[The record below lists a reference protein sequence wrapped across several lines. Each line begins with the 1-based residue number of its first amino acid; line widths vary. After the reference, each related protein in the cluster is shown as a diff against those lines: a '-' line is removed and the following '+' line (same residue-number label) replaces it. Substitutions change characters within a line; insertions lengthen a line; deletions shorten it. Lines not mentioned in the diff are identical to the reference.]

1 MFGSILSI
9 DTFVFRFSP
18 PLCHVMKTPDNAQ
31 RPPCLS
37 HNSSSCS
44 GVISNSIPS
53 SFSLEYFKWF
63 HKFFNYLYGLEDLVI
78 LRSAKTHCRQ
88 CSLCFSKS
96 AFGKDF
102 LHRSHIL
109 SAIIFS
115 ENSKRLS
122 NTIFFAFNR
131 IDGNTLLTAL
141 DRKGFALASGSACS
155 SNNNEPSHVLMAMG
169 VSEEIAQGALRIS
182 LGIKSK
188 KTEVDT
194 FLIALKSELDR
205 LKQLTAIA
213 A

>member
-1 MFGSILSI
+1 MYSMFGSILSI

-18 PLCHVMKTPDNAQ
+18 PLCHVMKTPDNEQ

-63 HKFFNYLYGLEDLVI
+63 HKFFKYLYGLEDLVI

-109 SAIIFS
+109 FAIIFS
-115 ENSKRLS
+115 ENFFYKK
-122 NTIFFAFNR
+122 TI
-131 IDGNTLLTAL
+131 
-141 DRKGFALASGSACS
+141 
-155 SNNNEPSHVLMAMG
+155 PYHVLIL
-169 VSEEIAQGALRIS
+169 SPPLRLGPRHPDPVFS
-182 LGIKSK
+182 LGTLFPCLGTLYRFPLS
-188 KTEVDT
+188 VDT
-194 FLIALKSELDR
+194 VTGASLRRGVATQEHSAPTCRRFVFHSLRSWFNGPVTSN
-205 LKQLTAIA
+205 Q
-213 A
+213 

>member
-37 HNSSSCS
+37 HNSLSCS

-63 HKFFNYLYGLEDLVI
+63 HKFFKYLYGLEDLVI

-109 SAIIFS
+109 FAIIFC
-115 ENSKRLS
+115 EKNVYKK
-122 NTIFFAFNR
+122 TI
-131 IDGNTLLTAL
+131 TY
-141 DRKGFALASGSACS
+141 
-155 SNNNEPSHVLMAMG
+155 HVLLF
-169 VSEEIAQGALRIS
+169 SPPSQQRTTIPDPLRWNLVLTFSS
-182 LGIKSK
+182 LEPCQSL
-188 KTEVDT
+188 VR
-194 FLIALKSELDR
+194 FLRA
-205 LKQLTAIA
+205 
-213 A
+213 